1 MAATDSCE
9 SLLSGGIH
17 NDFNFIEPLNL
28 DSRSVNRQA
37 FVMMSHFL
45 HAHKTLM
52 RTSLSRFLTCKL
64 QKRETQSECLF
75 CFLDF

>member
-17 NDFNFIEPLNL
+17 TGFNFIEPPNL

-37 FVMMSHFL
+37 FAMMSHFL
-45 HAHKTLM
+45 DAHKTLM
-52 RTSLSRFLTCKL
+52 RTSLSCFLTCKL
-64 QKRETQSECLF
+64 QKRETQSKCLF
-75 CFLDF
+75 LFS